1 MCRQC
6 FRKLTVLANGVKEF
20 REVCF
25 KTNQKLQLEKARLKR
40 GRNASSP
47 TQGPQQK
54 RHKQIQTAEFAVR
67 HFNGNILPIVEV
79 VQTRNNNLSPSR
91 VPNSSFPEQP
101 ILTVDFAYNSC
112 SCCRDKQRSHLDE
125 QTNQLSASQILK
137 NAGLRN
143 TEVSPIIVHSFHFIL
158 FIFTQ
163 VKINYKSRTK
173 ARGLNGLMVR
183 KERK

>member
-1 MCRQC
+1 M
-6 FRKLTVLANGVKEF
+6 KEF

-25 KTNQKLQLEKARLKR
+25 EINQKLQLEKARLKR

-67 HFNGNILPIVEV
+67 HFNGNILPTVEV
-79 VQTRNNNLSPSR
+79 VQTRNNNLSPAR
-91 VPNSSFPEQP
+91 VRTSSFPEQP
-101 ILTVDFAYNSC
+101 ISMVVLPTVAVAPAEINNAAS
-112 SCCRDKQRSHLDE
+112 LDE

-143 TEVSPIIVHSFHFIL
+143 TEVSPIIVHSFISFYL
-158 FIFTQ
+158 FSH
-163 VKINYKSRTK
+163 K
-173 ARGLNGLMVR
+173 
-183 KERK
+183 